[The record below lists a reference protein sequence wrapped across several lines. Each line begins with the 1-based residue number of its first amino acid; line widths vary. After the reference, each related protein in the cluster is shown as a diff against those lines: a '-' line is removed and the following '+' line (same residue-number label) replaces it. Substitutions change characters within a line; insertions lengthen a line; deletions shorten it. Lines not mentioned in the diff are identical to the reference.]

1 MSLEELVGH
10 VDKSSVISIV
20 VTVPG
25 NPWYGR
31 LLFNWLYTPDPVMS
45 SVKLCNTRLH
55 YGPIVCLL
63 EQEVETSYV
72 PFNGRCYT
80 IAMHLAD

>member
-1 MSLEELVGH
+1 MLLYVFRKGRMSLEELVGH

-25 NPWYGR
+25 NPWCGR

-45 SVKLCNTRLH
+45 SVKLCNTRF
-55 YGPIVCLL
+55 
-63 EQEVETSYV
+63 V
-72 PFNGRCYT
+72 PRTYSVFIRTGRGDFLC
-80 IAMHLAD
+80 AL